1 MLDFICFME
10 ILAVI
15 ILAAGKGKRMKSHLP
30 KVLHPLADKPLLA
43 HVIDLAKGLN
53 PERIIIVI
61 GHGAEEVKQWSV
73 VSSQWLEKKIEFV
86 EQKEQLG
93 TGHAVQQTEESLRGY
108 DGNILILSG
117 DVPLLRI
124 ETLSKLFKI
133 HINSGVVVTIL
144 TAKVDNPT
152 GYGRVVR
159 DAAGRAINIIEE
171 KDASPETKKI
181 TEINSGIYCFKKDF
195 LFNSLKKI
203 DKNNVQQEY
212 YLTDVVG
219 LAFKSSLK
227 IETLIA
233 EDPDEIMGINTQE
246 ELKKA
251 EEIYVR
257 NSRLHRM
264 AGCCP
269 HTD

>member
-1 MLDFICFME
+1 MLDFICFMKR
-10 ILAVI
+10 LAII

-30 KVLHPLADKPLLA
+30 KVLHPLANKPLLA

-53 PERIIIVI
+53 PEKIIVVI
-61 GHGAEEVKQWSV
+61 GHGAEKVKQWSV
-73 VSSQWLEKKIEFV
+73 EKIEFV

-93 TGHAVQQTEESLRGY
+93 TGHAVQQTEDALRDY

-124 ETLSKLFKI
+124 DTVRKLIKI
-133 HINSGVVVTIL
+133 HINSGAVVTIL
-144 TAKVDNPT
+144 TANVDNPT
-152 GYGRVVR
+152 GYGRIVR
-159 DAAGRAINIIEE
+159 DSGGRAINIIEE
-171 KDASPETKKI
+171 KDASPEIKKVK
-181 TEINSGIYCFKKDF
+181 EINSGIYCFKKDF

-203 DKNNVQQEY
+203 DKNNIQQEY

-227 IETLIA
+227 IETLMA

-251 EEIYVR
+251 ERIYDLR
-257 NSRLHRM
+257 IMNYDLKILNPKS
-264 AGCCP
+264 
-269 HTD
+269 

>member
-10 ILAVI
+10 RLAVI
-15 ILAAGKGKRMKSHLP
+15 ILAAGKGKRMRSHLP
-30 KVLHPLADKPLLA
+30 KVLHPLVNRPLLS

-53 PERIIIVI
+53 PERIIVVI
-61 GHGAEEVKQWSV
+61 GHGAERIREVFTPPAFPPLQGGESGGV
-73 VSSQWLEKKIEFV
+73 EFV

-93 TGHAVQQTEESLRGY
+93 TGHAVQQTGESLRDY

-117 DVPLLRI
+117 DVPLLKTDTIR
-124 ETLSKLFKI
+124 KLIKI
-133 HINSGVVVTIL
+133 HTESDAVVTVL
-144 TAKVDNPT
+144 TSEVDNPS

-159 DAAGRAINIIEE
+159 DSNRRAVNIIEE
-171 KDASPETKKI
+171 KDASPEIKKI

-195 LFNSLKKI
+195 MFDALKKI
-203 DKNNVQQEY
+203 DKNNIQQEY

-233 EDPDEIMGINTQE
+233 EDPNEIVGINTQE
-246 ELKKA
+246 ELKEA
-251 EEIYVR
+251 ERIAM
-257 NSRLHRM
+257 S
-264 AGCCP
+264 
-269 HTD
+269 D

>member
-10 ILAVI
+10 RLAVI

-30 KVLHPLADKPLLA
+30 KVLHSLANRPLLA

-53 PERIIIVI
+53 PERIIVVI
-61 GHGAEEVKQWSV
+61 GHGAERVRDEFSRNHD
-73 VSSQWLEKKIEFV
+73 IEFV

-93 TGHAVQQTEESLRGY
+93 TGHAVQQTEELLRDY

-124 ETLSKLFKI
+124 ETVRKLNKI
-133 HINSGVVVTIL
+133 HIDSGAVVTIL
-144 TAKVDNPT
+144 TAKVDNPK
-152 GYGRVVR
+152 GYGRIVR
-159 DAAGRAINIIEE
+159 DSNRRAVNIIEE
-171 KDASPETKKI
+171 KDASSEIKKI

-195 LFNSLKKI
+195 IFDALKKI
-203 DKNNVQQEY
+203 DKNNIQQEY

-227 IETLIA
+227 IETLVA
-233 EDPDEIMGINTQE
+233 EDPNEIMGINTQE
-246 ELKKA
+246 ELKEA
-251 EEIYVR
+251 ERILVKGQGAS
-257 NSRLHRM
+257 NI
-264 AGCCP
+264 
-269 HTD
+269 

>member
-1 MLDFICFME
+1 MLDFICFMKR
-10 ILAVI
+10 LAII

-30 KVLHPLADKPLLA
+30 KVLHPLANKPLLA

-53 PERIIIVI
+53 PEKIIVVI
-61 GHGAEEVKQWSV
+61 GHGAEKVKQWSV
-73 VSSQWLEKKIEFV
+73 EKIEFV

-93 TGHAVQQTEESLRGY
+93 TGHAVQQTEEALKNY
-108 DGNILILSG
+108 NGNLLILSG

-124 ETLSKLFKI
+124 DTVRKLIRI
-133 HINSGVVVTIL
+133 HINSGAVVTIL
-144 TAKVDNPT
+144 TANVDNTT
-152 GYGRVVR
+152 GYGRIIR
-159 DAAGRAINIIEE
+159 DSEGRAINIIEE
-171 KDASPETKKI
+171 KDASPGIKKI

-203 DKNNVQQEY
+203 DKNNIQQEY

-227 IETLIA
+227 IETLMA

-251 EEIYVR
+251 ERIYDLR
-257 NSRLHRM
+257 IMNYDLKILNPKS
-264 AGCCP
+264 
-269 HTD
+269 